1 MKEPTYNPNAINELN
16 ETMGIEV
23 RERMPCGVVIKNR
36 SEDKGYAKSA
46 LGRMREDLKEGK
58 K

>member
-1 MKEPTYNPNAINELN
+1 MNEPEYNPDAIKKLN
-16 ETMGIEV
+16 ETMGVET
-23 RERMPCGVVIKNR
+23 RERMPCGVVIKDR

-46 LGRMREDLKEGK
+46 LDRMREDLKKGK